1 MPLNAP
7 AHDPLLEA
15 AQAQVS
21 LDQAAAIAAER
32 FAVLGQLQRLAG
44 ERDLNFQIA
53 CSDGSACLLKL
64 SHPLED
70 AQVVD
75 FQTGAL
81 LRVQQADP
89 TLPVQR
95 VYPDREGNYQGWV
108 EVDGQR
114 MLARLMSFVE
124 GLPLHRI
131 KQRSPALRHN
141 LGDALARLD
150 LALHGYSHPASGHEL
165 LWDMQQAARLRP
177 LLQHIED
184 AEQRALV
191 ERSLDAFEEH
201 ALPLQKQLRAQVIHN
216 DLNPHNVIV
225 DADHPEQ
232 LRNILDF
239 GDMVHA
245 PLVNELGVAAAYQL
259 GTEGDVLAPAL
270 EFIAAYHARNPLQEV
285 EQAILADL
293 MATRLVMTLSITA
306 WRASLHPEN
315 REYILRNAHQA
326 RASLQGLATLSRSEA
341 RERIARACQEESH
354 A

>member
-15 AQAQVS
+15 AQARVS
-21 LDQAAAIAAER
+21 LEQAAAIAAER
-32 FAVLGQLQRLAG
+32 FAEEGELQRLAG
-44 ERDLNFQIA
+44 ERDLNFQIVRA
-53 CSDGSACLLKL
+53 DGSACLLKL

-89 TLPVQR
+89 QLPVQR

-131 KQRSPALRHN
+131 KQRSPALRRN

-150 LALHGYSHPASGHEL
+150 LALQGYSHPASGHEL

-184 AEQRALV
+184 TEQRILV
-191 ERSLDAFEEH
+191 EGALDAFEEH
-201 ALPLQKQLRAQVIHN
+201 ALPLQGELRAQVIHN

-225 DADHPEQ
+225 DADRPEQ

-245 PLVNELGVAAAYQL
+245 PLINELGVAAAYQL

-270 EFIAAYHARNPLQEV
+270 EFIAAYHRRNPLQET

-293 MATRLVMTLSITA
+293 MATRLLMTLSITA

-315 REYILRNAHQA
+315 RDYILRNAHQA
-326 RASLQGLATLSRSEA
+326 RASLQGLAALSRSEA
-341 RERIARACQEESH
+341 HERIVRACQEEFH